1 MSGEENTEFWERLQD
16 GWLTRSILCPPSPLR
31 KTKIIYRQLHFEY
44 IIPERILE
52 FNREVT
58 GNTKIRE
65 GKERE
70 AAFLAR
76 FR

>member
-1 MSGEENTEFWERLQD
+1 M
-16 GWLTRSILCPPSPLR
+16 
-31 KTKIIYRQLHFEY
+31 YRQLHFEY

-58 GNTKIRE
+58 RNTKIRE